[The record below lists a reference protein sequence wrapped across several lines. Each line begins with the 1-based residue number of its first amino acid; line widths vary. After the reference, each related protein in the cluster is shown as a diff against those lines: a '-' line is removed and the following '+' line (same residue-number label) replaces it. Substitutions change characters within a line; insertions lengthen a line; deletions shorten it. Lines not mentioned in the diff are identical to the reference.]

1 MTEIKDNV
9 ISMFEDEITLTD
21 EQRLVFIE
29 TIEESIRVSN
39 RSHFFN
45 WLQRGFQYLINHE
58 VMIFGIRGVDNVGY
72 DYEYLTTSRY
82 FSEKQFAD
90 VLQADYGIVNKA
102 IQTWADTGL
111 PVFVNNDTPAIDKT
125 THTVLNCDE
134 KKLKDS
140 ELKKFVVHG
149 FGDARSKIS
158 SIVIFGRMGT
168 PVNAVTAHLVEL
180 LMPHIHCAIVKVT
193 SSRGSSMLASDS
205 TALLKKQLTKR
216 EVEVIKWLQMSKTN
230 WEIAEIMDVSPLTV
244 KNHVQ
249 NILRKLN
256 VENRGQAA
264 SKASKMGLLA
274 NLE

>member
-1 MTEIKDNV
+1 MTITLENV
-9 ISMFEDEITLTD
+9 SPIFEDDVILTS

-29 TIEESIRVSN
+29 VIEESIRVNN

-58 VMIFGIRGVDNVGY
+58 VMIFGLRGTDGVGY

-82 FSEKQFAD
+82 FGETQFAQ
-90 VLQADYGIVNKA
+90 VLQADYGVVSSA
-102 IQTWADTGL
+102 IQTWARTGL
-111 PVFVNNDTPAIDKT
+111 PVFVNNDLPAVDKS
-125 THTVLNCDE
+125 THTLFHVDE

-140 ELKKFVVHG
+140 ELKNFVVHG
-149 FGDARSKIS
+149 FGDANSKIS
-158 SIVIFGRMGT
+158 SVVVFGRMNS
-168 PVNAVTAHLVEL
+168 PANAVTSHLIEL

-193 SSRGSSMLASDS
+193 STRGSSMLASDS
-205 TALLKKQLTKR
+205 TGLLKKQLTKR
-216 EVEVIKWLQMSKTN
+216 EIEVLKWLQMSKTN
-230 WEIAEIMDVSPLTV
+230 WEIAEIMVVSPLTI

-274 NLE
+274 NPE